1 MDELKN
7 LKILYVDDEEF
18 IRENAVEYLSFYC
31 DNVFEA
37 KDGLAALEKYEE
49 CEPDIIITDIK
60 MPNMNGLEMVEHIRK
75 KDKKTQIII
84 ATAFLDTD
92 YLLKAVEL
100 GLVKYLTKPITEDK
114 LMPVLKELSSEF
126 EDEDSSNILE
136 IDSNFTYDLYNK
148 TLLKNKEVLDLTKK
162 ELAFLDLLLRNKKR
176 VVSYDEFERVVWEG
190 YMSDDALRSVVKELR
205 KKISKT
211 AIKNVS
217 GMGYQIKL
225 ESEDVS

>member
-37 KDGLAALEKYEE
+37 KDGVAALEKYEE